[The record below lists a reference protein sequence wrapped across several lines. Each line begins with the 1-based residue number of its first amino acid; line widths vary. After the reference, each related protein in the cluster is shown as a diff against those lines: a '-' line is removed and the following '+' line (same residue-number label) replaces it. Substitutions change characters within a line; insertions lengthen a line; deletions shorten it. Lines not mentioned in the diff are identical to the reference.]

1 MTASRPTRLVTI
13 WAIHTAVFFVE
24 LAAIAWLV
32 VSGALRR
39 RDRSVAVAA
48 GLVAAEAAVF
58 VVNDGICPLTPM
70 AERWGAVKGSVSDI
84 YLPAPVARTIP
95 LWSSALIVLAIV
107 LHLRPRAR
115 REQHL
120 QEA

>member
-13 WAIHTAVFFVE
+13 RAIHTAVFFVE